1 MLIFHCTD
9 CNKEI
14 DCLDH
19 ESPDQAFTNLDEHIA
34 KCPVATFTI
43 EATTEWA
50 KDIAEVIQSAMHHA
64 HLKGKYRLHKCQ
76 SKTAALELLSFESP
90 PLHGQRTLRCARG
103 GR

>member
-9 CNKEI
+9 CNAEI

-34 KCPVATFTI
+34 KCPLATFSI

-50 KDIAEVIQSAMHHA
+50 KGMAEVIQSAIQHD
-64 HLKGKYRLHKCQ
+64 HLKGKLQLRLDI
-76 SKTAALELLSFESP
+76 SP
-90 PLHGQRTLRCARG
+90 TL
-103 GR
+103 